1 MNTIIKLL
9 ACSLIFMF
17 SGLNSAVYAAHG
29 AGDNCKLDLPSP
41 ILEFTGTEDYEANGK
56 LWTRYKLNIT
66 NRNKYPKE
74 LFRAAPD
81 LPPCGLN
88 KNSARTWIDIFE
100 SGNRIYGFC
109 ALSSPDQLNS
119 IWFAKPRGSAPPK
132 PVHVQL
138 NDRSCDKK
146 YTSNRIQFDQTI
158 VNVDCDQGQSLKNA
172 IAVVGR
178 NGTVN
183 IKGTCMES
191 GPVTI
196 PKSKSTITLAGAV
209 DGTSVIDGNGSE
221 NPVLIVEGAKQVTIK
236 NLTVVNG
243 RIGILFT
250 RKAGGKLI
258 QVDATDNGDGIV
270 ADDGS
275 YVKFDEVIASHN
287 LSTGIKILNGSHAR
301 FMNLNK
307 AENLCPKPVVKQPIE
322 TKILKQPF
330 IDNITTQ
337 PIFKTTSLAIQSSA
351 ETAGDTTDTSTSI
364 DVHNCSVVVESNGD
378 IGVLVDGN
386 SIIGADTNPTTLEI
400 ENCLLKISDLN
411 DLGEMNGNQNT
422 GLMITGAGNV
432 ATLGGIIQTEGNSL
446 MGINIEKASTLALN
460 SHASTS
466 AEEIQSKVESIGN
479 LYGMALDGS
488 ALNLNDA
495 TEILISD
502 NKQYG
507 VYVNFFQ
514 DFTCGEGQ
522 ALIEFSNNG
531 VDLGDTGSQKDIQY
545 PFGNTTFVPEVC
557 IAFNMTPANITDPA
571 AGSTL
576 STNSQVFTFNDPDNR
591 VFSLYVG
598 SSPGDFDLG
607 YYPGLNGSTSVE
619 VTNLPEDGSN
629 IYLTLYS
636 FPHTLA
642 SLPTSNEDWLTQ
654 EYIYTAVNM
663 TPAYITDPAA
673 GSTLSSNSQVFTFN
687 DPDNRVFSLYV
698 GSTPGDFDLGYYPGL
713 NGSTSVEVT
722 NLPEDG
728 SNIYFTL
735 YSFPHTLA
743 SLPTSNEDWL
753 TQEYT
758 YTAVNITDPADE

>member
-1 MNTIIKLL
+1 MNIKIKLL
-9 ACSLIFMF
+9 VSSLIFMF

-29 AGDNCKLDLPSP
+29 DDVHAGDNCKLDLPSP

-158 VNVDCDQGQSLKNA
+158 VNVDCDQGQSLTNA

-178 NGTVN
+178 NGTINV
-183 IKGTCMES
+183 KGTCMES

-196 PKSKSTITLAGAV
+196 PKTKSTITLAGAA

-307 AENLCPKPVVKQPIE
+307 AENLCPKPVVKQPI
-322 TKILKQPF
+322 
-330 IDNITTQ
+330 
-337 PIFKTTSLAIQSSA
+337 FKTASLAIQSSA

-364 DVHNCSVVVESNGD
+364 GVHNCSVVVESNGGGTFNTG

-386 SIIGADTNPTTLEI
+386 SIIGADSSAIANPTILEV
-400 ENCLLKISDLN
+400 ENCFLKISDLN
-411 DLGEMNGNQNT
+411 DLGEMNGNQMT
-422 GLMITGAGNV
+422 GLMIMGAGNV
-432 ATLGGIIQTEGNSL
+432 TTRGGIIQTEGNSL
-446 MGINIEKASTLALN
+446 VGIYIVQASTLALN

-466 AEEIQSKVESIGN
+466 AEEIQSKVESKGN

-507 VYVNFFQ
+507 AYVNFFQ

-522 ALIEFSNNG
+522 AQIEFSNNG
-531 VDLGDTGSQKDIQY
+531 VDLGDTGSQKDILY
-545 PFGNTTFVPEVC
+545 PFGNTTIIPEVC
-557 IAFNMTPANITDPA
+557 IK
-571 AGSTL
+571 
-576 STNSQVFTFNDPDNR
+576 
-591 VFSLYVG
+591 
-598 SSPGDFDLG
+598 SP
-607 YYPGLNGSTSVE
+607 
-619 VTNLPEDGSN
+619 
-629 IYLTLYS
+629 
-636 FPHTLA
+636 
-642 SLPTSNEDWLTQ
+642 
-654 EYIYTAVNM
+654 TAV
-663 TPAYITDPAA
+663 PVAP
-673 GSTLSSNSQVFTFN
+673 
-687 DPDNRVFSLYV
+687 
-698 GSTPGDFDLGYYPGL
+698 
-713 NGSTSVEVT
+713 
-722 NLPEDG
+722 
-728 SNIYFTL
+728 
-735 YSFPHTLA
+735 
-743 SLPTSNEDWL
+743 
-753 TQEYT
+753 
-758 YTAVNITDPADE
+758 